1 VLSELHGI
9 RVKDGELVIAAV
21 KETPAGPEFVTM
33 PVQTAHAVGC
43 MLIEL
48 CHLAMERE
56 HDLRATGAL
65 LDLQAIQHEFAARV
79 RRRQEMNSAAVD
91 AEAFGVD

>member
-33 PVQTAHAVGC
+33 PVQMAHAVGC

-56 HDLRATGAL
+56 EDLRATGAL
-65 LDLQAIQHEFAARV
+65 LDLQAIKDEIAARV
-79 RRRQEMNSAAVD
+79 RRRQEMNAAVVD
-91 AEAFGVD
+91 AEAISAD